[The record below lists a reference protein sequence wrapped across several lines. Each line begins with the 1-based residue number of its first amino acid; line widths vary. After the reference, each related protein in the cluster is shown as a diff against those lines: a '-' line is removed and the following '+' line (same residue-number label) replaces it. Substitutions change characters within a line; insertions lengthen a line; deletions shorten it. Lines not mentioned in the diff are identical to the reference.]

1 MNVHWLQQREVDVAI
16 RNAWLSAPEILSLN
30 GFRFD
35 KRRADWR
42 LGRWTA
48 KLAVASYLG
57 LPAHAESLAAIEI
70 RPARSGAPEV
80 FIEDKPAKTA
90 ISLSHRS
97 GTALCAVA
105 PAGTKLGCDLEA
117 IETHTDAF
125 IADYFTPEEQALV
138 GRTANSDRPRV
149 LTLLWSAKESA
160 LKALQEGLRMD
171 TRDVVAIPETESED
185 SRSWRQL
192 SVRYGEN
199 RVFHGWW
206 QKADDLIRTI
216 VSDPPSGIPVHS
228 MLSIA
233 SLDVRSEIL
242 TGTPP

>member
-1 MNVHWLQQREVDVAI
+1 MNVYCLEQREANVAVG
-16 RNAWLSAPEILSLN
+16 NAWLSAPEILSLN

-48 KLAVASYLG
+48 KLAVASYLR
-57 LPAHAESLAAIEI
+57 LPAHPESLAAIEI

-80 FIEDKPAKTA
+80 FIEDKPAKAA

-125 IADYFTPEEQALV
+125 IADYFTTEEQALV
-138 GRTANSDRPRV
+138 SRTANSDRNRV

-171 TRDVVAIPETESED
+171 TRDVTVVPDASED
-185 SRSWRQL
+185 TRSWRQL

-199 RVFHGWW
+199 EVFHGWW
-206 QKADDLIRTI
+206 QQADDLITTI

-233 SLDVRSEIL
+233 LLDLRSEIL